1 MGEKITK
8 QISKFSV
15 VLQINLGLA
24 IVFIIIAVGLINFVE
39 KTSKEYAL
47 EEAEE
52 KIKIISDRN
61 LATHKFF
68 SKQLKPKVFELS
80 DPFRSASYFEPTW
93 MSSTYAVRAIDQH
106 FRSIHGEGYYYK
118 EAAINAR
125 SPENEANDCEKEF
138 LEDLNKDPQLM
149 SRSEIHQQ
157 DGKYYLVVMR
167 RGERMGKTCLRC
179 HSTPDKAPKGLVD
192 IYGPKQSFHR
202 VIGETI
208 DVITIRVPLSAAYSR
223 TAILAKKLAMAFLAA
238 LLILFTIQFL
248 IYKFIIGLPLQRLYA
263 KTSLISESHICLGE
277 TIPIPSSREFS
288 KLSNTF
294 NIMSVTL
301 RKLFDNSRKREL
313 QLTESQ
319 VVANLGSWDL
329 NLVSQKLE
337 WSNQTY
343 SLFDKDTEEFIPSFD
358 EYSRLVHPDDLETM
372 QANFNNA
379 LLSDDIPYHV
389 ESRII
394 NDSGRKWFMEAFGKV
409 RRDTNG
415 NAISI
420 FGTAQDVTER
430 KLAEA
435 SLKES
440 EEKFRS
446 IAENSPDLIL
456 ILDHKANIRF
466 INRTITGKSVEEV
479 TGTNVYDSFS
489 KKDNVMIK
497 KALSQ
502 VSQTGKTGTFE
513 ISLTTSDFVDRIF
526 ECRIRPIAF
535 QGDKQNLLVNASDI
549 TERKGTETALLN
561 AHDELEQRVRKRTAE
576 LEQKSHS
583 LKESNTALKI
593 LLRESGTLREE
604 VEENIQLNLRES
616 VLPYLDEVAALL
628 PNKDLELY
636 VDIVKSNIETITS
649 SFSRSLSLEYKN
661 LTPREIQVAN
671 FIRQGKTN
679 KDIANILN
687 VTVSAVDFHRRNI
700 REKLNLKGKK
710 ANLRAHLLKYVG

>member
-1 MGEKITK
+1 MEQSPELTVALKEQALVTLVKRSLVGSTVYPVVWVLIGVTNGLLKTHQSFLILNAAIFFLVTVIRISCAFLPEHIIHRHYKIIVRLIEAAVIAHGFHYGLLTTY
-8 QISKFSV
+8 IYSADDLAGIVFLMMLSGAGIVASGSV
-15 VLQINLGLA
+15 TLA
-24 IVFIIIAVGLINFVE
+24 INRNIGILFPTLMLAPLCIYLISHLNTTNGVTLCVVIIFVIYNMIATRRV
-39 KTSKEYAL
+39 Y
-47 EEAEE
+47 
-52 KIKIISDRN
+52 
-61 LATHKFF
+61 
-68 SKQLKPKVFELS
+68 
-80 DPFRSASYFEPTW
+80 
-93 MSSTYAVRAIDQH
+93 
-106 FRSIHGEGYYYK
+106 
-118 EAAINAR
+118 
-125 SPENEANDCEKEF
+125 ND
-138 LEDLNKDPQLM
+138 
-149 SRSEIHQQ
+149 
-157 DGKYYLVVMR
+157 YW
-167 RGERMGKTCLRC
+167 
-179 HSTPDKAPKGLVD
+179 
-192 IYGPKQSFHR
+192 
-202 VIGETI
+202 
-208 DVITIRVPLSAAYSR
+208 
-223 TAILAKKLAMAFLAA
+223 TAITSRA
-238 LLILFTIQFL
+238 LLA
-248 IYKFIIGLPLQRLYA
+248 QRAAELERKIEEVNVLY
-263 KTSLISESHICLGE
+263 LDE
-277 TIPIPSSREFS
+277 TIPIPSRREFS
-288 KLSNTF
+288 KLSSTF
-294 NIMSVTL
+294 DKILVTL
-301 RKLFDNSRKREL
+301 RKQIDNLRKREL

-343 SLFDKDTEEFIPSFD
+343 RLFDKDTEEFIPSFD

-372 QANFNNA
+372 QASFNNA
-379 LLSDDIPYHV
+379 LVSDDIPYHV

-394 NDSGRKWFMEAFGKV
+394 NASGRKWFMEAFGKV

-415 NAISI
+415 NPISI

-456 ILDHKANIRF
+456 ILDYKATIRF

-489 KKDNVMIK
+489 KKDNVKIE

-513 ISLTTSDFVDRIF
+513 ISLTIPDFADRIF
-526 ECRIRPIAF
+526 ECRIRPITF

-549 TERKGTETALLN
+549 TERKRTEIALLN

-576 LEQKSHS
+576 LEQKRHS
-583 LKESNTALKI
+583 LEESNTALKI
-593 LLRESGTLREE
+593 LLRESGTLKEE

-616 VLPYLDEVAALL
+616 VLPYLDEVAVLL

-636 VDIVKSNIETITS
+636 IDTVKSNIETITS
-649 SFSRSLSLEYKN
+649 SFSRSLSLEFKN

-700 REKLNLKGKK
+700 REKLSLKGKK
-710 ANLRAHLLKYVG
+710 ANLRTHLLKYVG